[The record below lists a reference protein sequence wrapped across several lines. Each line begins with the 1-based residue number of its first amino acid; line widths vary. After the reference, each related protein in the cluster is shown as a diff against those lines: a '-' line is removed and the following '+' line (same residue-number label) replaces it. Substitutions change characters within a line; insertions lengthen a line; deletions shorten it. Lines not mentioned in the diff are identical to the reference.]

1 MPTPGRVTIL
11 DQYGKPFRAEPKPSV
26 PAPKSKYDAART
38 TPDNRAHWRH
48 ADGASANAT
57 NSAET
62 RRVLRNRSRYEDE
75 NNSYA
80 NGLTGDRANETIGTG
95 PRLQLTLPDSY
106 VDPDFQRRVNTVEP
120 EEMARAIE
128 LKWREWSKSVKLL
141 DKLLVMD
148 ESETREGEIFAFK
161 FVNPALPADA
171 PQLDVRLYE
180 ADQIG
185 TPDLYTDDP
194 KAVDGI
200 RFDEHGNPLEYHVL
214 KRHPGD
220 TWSYGVESNLYDR
233 IPARQMIHFFKPRRA
248 GQARGIPGFTSS
260 LPLYAIM
267 RRFTLA
273 SLLNAEAQAR
283 VTGVI
288 KNKDRL
294 PDPDAPEGADD
305 GCGGDEI
312 EFKGVNFLEL
322 DAGQEAQTFGVS
334 HPAPNYGSF
343 KSEILT
349 ECGRSLNAPRNVS
362 NGSSAEYNYSSGRL
376 DQQQWQRAIRIRRTR
391 FEDHVL
397 EPLFVEWLAFAI
409 RIPGYLPAD
418 LPPVTTWKKV
428 WRWDGFVSIDPVKD
442 SKAATE
448 RMANGTSTLEREC
461 GELGEDWEEVQDQRL
476 REEAREIRR
485 RKALGLPDKTAAAKP
500 KPAPVPVAVEEEAD
514 ADE

>member
-1 MPTPGRVTIL
+1 MASERITIL
-11 DQYGKPFRAEPKPSV
+11 DQYGKPFKAEPKSAT
-26 PAPKSKYDAART
+26 PAPKASYDAARRT
-38 TPDNRAHWRH
+38 ADNRNHWRH
-48 ADGASANAT
+48 ADGASANAA

-62 RRVLRNRSRYEDE
+62 RRVLRNRARYEDE

-95 PRLQLTLPDSY
+95 PRLQLTLPGSY
-106 VDPDFQRRVNTVEP
+106 VDPDFQRRVTLAEP
-120 EEMARAIE
+120 EEMARAVE
-128 LKWREWSKSVKLL
+128 VKFAEWAKSVHLL

-180 ADQIG
+180 ADQVA
-185 TPDLYTDDP
+185 TPDLYADDP
-194 KAVDGI
+194 RAVDGI
-200 RFDEHGNPLEYHVL
+200 KFDAAGNPAEYHVL

-220 TWSYGVESNLYDR
+220 TWAYGVEAGLYDR
-233 IPARQMIHFFKPRRA
+233 VPARQMIHFFKPRRA
-248 GQARGIPGFTSS
+248 GQARGIPAFTSS

-294 PDPDAPEGADD
+294 PDPDAPEDEE
-305 GCGGDEI
+305 GCGGAEL

-322 DAGQEAQTFGVS
+322 DAGQDAQTFGVS
-334 HPAPNYGSF
+334 HPAPAYGGF
-343 KSEILT
+343 KAEILT
-349 ECGRSLNAPRNVS
+349 ECGRALNAPRNVS

-376 DQQQWQRAIRIRRTR
+376 DQQQWQRAIRIRRRR
-391 FEDHVL
+391 FEDRVL
-397 EPLFVEWLAFAI
+397 DVLFAEWLEFALL
-409 RIPGYLPAD
+409 IPGHLPAD
-418 LPPVTTWKKV
+418 LPPLSTWKKV

-442 SKAATE
+442 ANAASE

-476 REEAREIRR
+476 REESRELRR
-485 RKALGLPDKTAAAKP
+485 RKALGLPDKVAKP
-500 KPAPVPVAVEEEAD
+500 KPKPQPAPAAEEDTVLE
-514 ADE
+514 